1 MHTYVPFSRIYS
13 KWPAKIMHLNNIE
26 KIYMYLNLYNKNKWK
41 LVLRGV
47 LDFHVVLDDFGLIF
61 TNNSNEV
68 C

>member
-1 MHTYVPFSRIYS
+1 
-13 KWPAKIMHLNNIE
+13 
-26 KIYMYLNLYNKNKWK
+26 MYLNLYHENKWK

-47 LDFHVVLDDFGLIF
+47 FDFHVVLDDFDLIF